1 MTTDLSSQSDL
12 ITQLRSR
19 VEGMAERAGQ
29 ERDALRAERDQVVQE
44 RDVLRAEHDQVVQER
59 DVLRTEHDQVVQ
71 ERDLLRE
78 ERDQVV
84 QERDLLREERDQ
96 VVQERDL
103 LREERDQLVQE
114 RDLLREERDQVMKAL
129 LHVFPYEHYAEAR
142 PDLARM
148 TNDER
153 VIHFV
158 RAGIHEGLS
167 LECSML
173 CEKLEAM
180 HVEKSQLLVA
190 RLSELEVLVSDYSA
204 RLSVLQDLF
213 VRLSMEKYD
222 S

>member
-29 ERDALRAERDQVVQE
+29 ERDVLRAERDQVVQE
-44 RDVLRAEHDQVVQER
+44 RDVLRA
-59 DVLRTEHDQVVQ
+59 
-71 ERDLLRE
+71 
-78 ERDQVV
+78 
-84 QERDLLREERDQ
+84 
-96 VVQERDL
+96 
-103 LREERDQLVQE
+103 
-114 RDLLREERDQVMKAL
+114 ERDQVMKAL

-148 TNDER
+148 TNEER

-158 RAGIHEGLS
+158 RAGIHDGLS

-180 HVEKSQLLVA
+180 HVEKSKLLVA

-213 VRLSMEKYD
+213 VRLSMEKHD
-222 S
+222 

>member
-59 DVLRTEHDQVVQ
+59 DVLRTEH
-71 ERDLLRE
+71 
-78 ERDQVV
+78 
-84 QERDLLREERDQ
+84 DQ

>member
-29 ERDALRAERDQVVQE
+29 ERDVLRAERDQVVQE
-44 RDVLRAEHDQVVQER
+44 RDVLREEH
-59 DVLRTEHDQVVQ
+59 
-71 ERDLLRE
+71 
-78 ERDQVV
+78 
-84 QERDLLREERDQ
+84 
-96 VVQERDL
+96 
-103 LREERDQLVQE
+103 
-114 RDLLREERDQVMKAL
+114 DQVMKAL

-148 TNDER
+148 TNEEL

-158 RAGIHEGLS
+158 RAGIHDGLS

-180 HVEKSQLLVA
+180 HVEKSKLLVA

-213 VRLSMEKYD
+213 VRLSMDKHD
-222 S
+222 